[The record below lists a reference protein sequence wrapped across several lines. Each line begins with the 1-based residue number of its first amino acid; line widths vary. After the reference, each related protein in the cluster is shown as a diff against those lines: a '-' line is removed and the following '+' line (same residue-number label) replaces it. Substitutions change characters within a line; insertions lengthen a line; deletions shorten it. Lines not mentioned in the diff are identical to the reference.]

1 MVFKDWLVG
10 RAFLAALIVFLFLT
24 SCVDTLESEQVI
36 YDNDF
41 SDLDLAGFE
50 NARLFIFQKDT
61 VVGFYHNEE
70 IAVNLD
76 NLPNH
81 NLLKITLD
89 ILIHDSWD
97 GNPVDGV
104 GGADFWFFGVDNQE
118 VFRTTFS
125 NTPCVSTYCL
135 RQSYPSTY
143 FRQNAPKTGATS
155 TNMPGRC
162 LFDGT
167 EGYTTR
173 YSISQIVEHTNSKVR
188 IHMNSELVQTNS
200 PNPICDES
208 WSLASVKVEA
218 LTLK

>member
-97 GNPVDGV
+97 GNPDDGL
-104 GGADFWFFGVDNQE
+104 GGPDFWFFGVDSKE

-125 NTPCVSTYCL
+125 NTPCESTYCL
-135 RQSYPSTY
+135 HQSYPSTY
-143 FRQNAPKTGATS
+143 FRQNRPKTGATN
-155 TNMPGRC
+155 TKMPGLC
-162 LFDGT
+162 LFGAFQA
-167 EGYTTR
+167 YTTR
-173 YSISQIVEHTNSKVR
+173 YSISKIIEHTNPKVR
-188 IHMNSELVQTNS
+188 IYMNSELVATNS
-200 PNPICDES
+200 PDPICDES
-208 WSLASVKVEA
+208 WSLANVKVET